1 MIPLTMAAP
10 GQTHCIRRITGRD
23 AVRRRL
29 SELGFA
35 VGSPVVVV
43 TQAGGNLILSVRD
56 TRVALGRDM
65 ANRIMV

>member
-1 MIPLTMAAP
+1 MAAP
-10 GQTHCIRRITGRD
+10 GQTHCIRGITGRD
-23 AVRRRL
+23 DVRRRL

>member
-10 GQTHCIRRITGRD
+10 GRTHCIRRITGHD
-23 AVRRRL
+23 DVRRRL

-35 VGSPVVVV
+35 VGSPVAVV
-43 TQAGGNLILSVRD
+43 TQAGGNLILCVRD

>member
-23 AVRRRL
+23 DVRL

-35 VGSPVVVV
+35 VGSPVIVV

>member
-10 GQTHCIRRITGRD
+10 GRTHCIRRITGHD
-23 AVRRRL
+23 DVRRRL